1 MSKKKLNSDSIKNEL
16 TGQSVFFQ
24 KKESSKK
31 PYSVRQKIATTN
43 HDAKPPSNHDT
54 TVSRYHETMIETV
67 RKAVKQFGKEAA
79 THRFTVDEKNAIAD
93 LVFTN
98 KRQGIRT
105 SENEITRIA
114 VNFVLEDQQEN
125 GKNSILDK
133 VLKVLHE

>member
-1 MSKKKLNSDSIKNEL
+1 MSKKKLNADSIRNEL
-16 TGQSVFFQ
+16 TGKSVFFQ
-24 KKESSKK
+24 KKEITKK
-31 PYSVRQKIATTN
+31 PNHIRQKTVSAN
-43 HDAKPPSNHDT
+43 HDTKPPSNHDT

-98 KRQGIRT
+98 KRLGIRT
-105 SENEITRIA
+105 SENEIARIA
-114 VNFVLEDQQEN
+114 VNFILEDQLEN
-125 GKNSILDK
+125 GENSILAK